1 MKFSYSMLISIGNV
15 VAGLMSLFAV
25 IVTARY
31 VGPDIF
37 GFCSIL
43 IILLTLCM
51 GFVDFG
57 ACAWAARELA
67 AKKISVLTFKS
78 IMQTK
83 TRMNL
88 VWLISIPF
96 FFLLVETQFKWACML
111 FAYPFLWNGF
121 NYSQQFLVST
131 NQIKKSISLI
141 LIERMSWLTII
152 PLSALDVE
160 KSLAFSLPILL
171 GLTIHNI
178 IGNKLISS
186 HKDTKIF
193 FKKYTSA
200 GLFRESRHFGFMSI
214 SGYMT
219 NLDGFIVASIGSLT
233 ESANYVLAQRFKNP
247 LTLVFSAF
255 ATRVKPIAAKRDFDL
270 VKAAVKVEA
279 KFLTLGFLAN
289 LIISILAYFY
299 SEKILGASFEG
310 INLLMFFGSLTA
322 IPVGI
327 LLILTN
333 ILSYFGAEKFVARG
347 TVVYVSLMFLNIGI
361 FTHFY
366 GSLGAVIS
374 VFMISLTYTFCC
386 AVVLVKHV
394 KKFEYQ
400 VN

>member
-1 MKFSYSMLISIGNV
+1 MKISDSMLILIGNV

-25 IVTARY
+25 ITTARY

-43 IILLTLCM
+43 IIVLTFCM
-51 GFVDFG
+51 GFADFG

-67 AKKISVLTFKS
+67 AKKMAVLTFKS
-78 IMQTK
+78 IMQIK
-83 TRMNL
+83 TRTNL

-121 NYSQQFLVST
+121 NYNQQFLVST
-131 NQIKKSISLI
+131 NQIKKSVSLI

-171 GLTIHNI
+171 GLAVHNI
-178 IGNKLISS
+178 LGNKVISS

-193 FKKYTSA
+193 FKKYSSA
-200 GLFRESRHFGFMSI
+200 GLFRESRHFGFISI
-214 SGYMT
+214 SGNMT
-219 NLDGFIVASIGSLT
+219 NLDGFIVASIGSLS
-233 ESANYVLAQRFKNP
+233 ESANYVLAQRFRNP
-247 LTLVFSAF
+247 LTLIFSAF
-255 ATRVKPIAAKRDFDL
+255 AARVKPIAAKRDFEL

-279 KFLTLGFLAN
+279 KFLTFGFLAN

-299 SEKILGASFEG
+299 SENALGASFEG
-310 INLLMFFGSLTA
+310 INLLMFFGTLTA

-347 TVVYVSLMFLNIGI
+347 TVVYVSLMFLMIGI

-386 AVVLVKHV
+386 AVVLVKQV